1 MRPVTRAWVRK
12 AEEDRRVLLQLRAAR
27 PMVHSAVCFH
37 SQQMAEKYLKALGIE
52 HQLTM
57 PRTHDC
63 EALVLLLLRID
74 PQLARFRLAALGLSQ
89 FAVDPR
95 YPFERVKPDASRS
108 RTAWNAA
115 ERIRAEVPR
124 RLGLRPLP

>member
-1 MRPVTRAWVRK
+1 
-12 AEEDRRVLLQLRAAR
+12 
-27 PMVHSAVCFH
+27 MVHSGICFH

-52 HQLTM
+52 HRLTM

-74 PQLARFRLAALGLSQ
+74 PQLARFRRSASSLSQ
-89 FAVDPR
+89 FAIDPR

-115 ERIRAEVPR
+115 ERIRAEIR
-124 RLGLRPLP
+124 QRLGLRSRP